1 LVIVLMPAVTT
12 SAFYLLLFLVGVA
25 LLGQTMLASKKQ
37 IRTALFRQNGLLW
50 GTYLSFWGLLALSL
64 QIAYGRWF
72 GHPPAILTAH
82 LGVLLASVGG
92 SLSLGTLLLILL
104 EHLETS
110 QVGIVTSAF
119 IPIAGSGLT
128 GRIQLY
134 NDTYSA
140 VCPEWIVVR
149 PQRGDKVRCISLVSK
164 EEYLV
169 VLKNSE
175 DEKRWLN
182 KKAPTTKRLGA

>member
-1 LVIVLMPAVTT
+1 MSAVTT

-37 IRTALFRQNGLLW
+37 NRAALFRQNGLLW

-72 GHPPAILTAH
+72 GHPPVILTAH
-82 LGVLLASVGG
+82 LSVLLASVGG

-110 QVGIVTSAF
+110 QVAVVTSAF
-119 IPIAGSGLT
+119 IPIAGSGLS
-128 GRIQLY
+128 GRIQLF
-134 NDTYSA
+134 DGAYSA
-140 VCPEWIVVR
+140 VCPGWIVER
-149 PQRGDKVRCISLVSK
+149 PQRGDKVRCISLVS
-164 EEYLV
+164 EQEYLV
-169 VLKNSE
+169 VLKNSV

-182 KKAPTTKRLGA
+182 KKTPETKRLRA